1 MYNKIRI
8 DMLDNTLHIKQQ
20 WELELNAIIEDDSL
34 ENTCS
39 RCHRLEANQ
48 NWLEGQ
54 NQVLQDNNF
63 SSKNNPSNKYW
74 RNCGM
79 VGDHTH
85 IFKYKYFGKRPKK
98 NWKKSWQRTFP
109 WTLCYFYKMYFL
121 TTCLTQNNVIYYMF
135 CWWLQEK
142 WLLQLDET

>member
-48 NWLEGQ
+48 N
-54 NQVLQDNNF
+54 
-63 SSKNNPSNKYW
+63 
-74 RNCGM
+74 
-79 VGDHTH
+79 
-85 IFKYKYFGKRPKK
+85 
-98 NWKKSWQRTFP
+98 
-109 WTLCYFYKMYFL
+109 
-121 TTCLTQNNVIYYMF
+121 
-135 CWWLQEK
+135 
-142 WLLQLDET
+142 